1 MPMVNALFV
10 GTNSYILADVP
21 SAFREIGRSVVKM
34 RVLMSPIDAI
44 VTHSKQGVLR
54 PEKYR
59 IMEAGETVVVR
70 IDKILTRSEEKS
82 MGCLE
87 LIFGCQGVINGKLK
101 IFELKYR
108 IPSCQW
114 FLYRI

>member
-1 MPMVNALFV
+1 MV
-10 GTNSYILADVP
+10 D
-21 SAFREIGRSVVKM
+21 M

-44 VTHSKQGVLR
+44 VTHSKEGVIR

-59 IMEAGETVVVR
+59 IMEDGEAVVVR

-87 LIFGCQGVINGKLK
+87 LIFGCQGVIMRKNYFVKLVTYY
-101 IFELKYR
+101 EECL
-108 IPSCQW
+108 PS
-114 FLYRI
+114 